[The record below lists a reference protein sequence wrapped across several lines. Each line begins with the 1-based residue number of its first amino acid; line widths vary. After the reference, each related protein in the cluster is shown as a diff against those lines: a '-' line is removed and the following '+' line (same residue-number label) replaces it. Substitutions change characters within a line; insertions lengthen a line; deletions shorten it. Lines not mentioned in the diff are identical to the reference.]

1 VFRAPDAAP
10 MSPRAWNILLL
21 ACMAVACAACG
32 RTQVAPTGGQEPPP
46 NSPPP
51 RLPEVAVTLPAE
63 ATAPFN
69 RTLELQGI
77 RFMVDSPNRAGGNTV
92 RIATE
97 GLSNGASIIDRDI
110 PGAVVGADVGDL
122 DADGSPEIYIHVG
135 ASPSIGRAA
144 LVAYTANRGKSLS
157 DIYLPPLE
165 DAPGAAI
172 GFVGPEQMAVVE
184 SSLARRFP
192 IEGGKT
198 RQLRYR
204 LQAGEAGWQFR
215 LARAD
220 EF

>member
-1 VFRAPDAAP
+1 
-10 MSPRAWNILLL
+10 MYPRASNVLLL
-21 ACMAVACAACG
+21 LCMAVACGACG
-32 RTQVAPTGGQEPPP
+32 RTPVAPTASQPPP
-46 NSPPP
+46 APTPAPPP
-51 RLPEVAVTLPAE
+51 AATPVAPAE

-77 RFMVDSPNRAGGNTV
+77 RFVVESPNRPAGNTV
-92 RIATE
+92 RIATD

-135 ASPSIGRAA
+135 ASPSSGRAA

-172 GFVGPEQMAVVE
+172 GFVGPEAMAVVE

-198 RQLRYR
+198 RQLQYH
-204 LQAGEAGWQFR
+204 LHAGEAGWQFR
-215 LARAD
+215 LARAE

>member
-1 VFRAPDAAP
+1 MFRAPDAAP
-10 MSPRAWNILLL
+10 MDPRAWNVLLVSCL
-21 ACMAVACAACG
+21 ALACAACG
-32 RTQVAPTGGQEPPP
+32 RRQVAPTAVQEALPSAPPQP
-46 NSPPP
+46 TVP
-51 RLPEVAVTLPAE
+51 ATAPAE

-77 RFMVDSPNRAGGNTV
+77 RFVVDSPNRAGGNTV

-97 GLSNGASIIDRDI
+97 GLANGASIIDRDI

-135 ASPSIGRAA
+135 ASPSTGRAA

-192 IEGGKT
+192 IEGGRT
-198 RQLRYR
+198 RQLQYR

-215 LARAD
+215 LARTD

>member
-1 VFRAPDAAP
+1 MDWRA
-10 MSPRAWNILLL
+10 SNVLLVL
-21 ACMAVACAACG
+21 CMAVACAACG
-32 RTQVAPTGGQEPPP
+32 RTPVAPTASQELPPP
-46 NSPPP
+46 TPPP
-51 RLPEVAVTLPAE
+51 QPAATAVAPAE
-63 ATAPFN
+63 ATTPFN

-77 RFMVDSPNRAGGNTV
+77 RFEVDSPNRPGGNTV
-92 RIATE
+92 RIATD

-135 ASPSIGRAA
+135 ASPSSGRAA

-172 GFVGPEQMAVVE
+172 GFVGPEAMAVVE

-198 RQLRYR
+198 RQLQYR
-204 LQAGEAGWQFR
+204 LHAGEAGWQFR

>member
-1 VFRAPDAAP
+1 
-10 MSPRAWNILLL
+10 MNPRASNVLLVL
-21 ACMAVACAACG
+21 CMTVACAACG
-32 RTQVAPTGGQEPPP
+32 RTPVAPTASQEPPSP
-46 NSPPP
+46 TPPP
-51 RLPEVAVTLPAE
+51 PPAATAVAPAE

-77 RFMVDSPNRAGGNTV
+77 RFVVESPNRPGGNTV
-92 RIATE
+92 RIATD

-135 ASPSIGRAA
+135 ASPSSGRAA

-172 GFVGPEQMAVVE
+172 GFVGPEAMAVVE

-198 RQLRYR
+198 RQLQYR
-204 LQAGEAGWQFR
+204 LHAGEAGWQFR
-215 LARAD
+215 LARAE